1 MHRLRNYIFCVLVTI
16 ILFFSMTAMEGF
28 IFIKASVLKSD
39 TYIEVID
46 EKKVPEKLC
55 DELTDHFEEKAN
67 ATGIPKEVYEE
78 VLEHP
83 VVQDVMGNV
92 VEGAFDYIKGKA
104 KDVDYEEAKEK
115 LAPLKDSIKKYLE
128 DYADKNKVE
137 KDEEFYNKTEKFA
150 DEESDY
156 IIDSADV
163 YKFSTVEKA
172 GYLKYAKFVADHI
185 NELIAASS
193 AAVGVFLIVLFLL
206 NLKNKKNY
214 LYWFST
220 ALFIMSAA
228 YLGICIYVKQTSY
241 FDKFAIKAP
250 PVFSAMTG
258 AGYKFADQL
267 IMINSIIIG
276 LAFILMLIYA
286 VFGKDSALIVQSGKN
301 KKTVSLSEEAVSE
314 VKNEETEISDEEKA
328 VNTSDTQTVADDT
341 KAETSDDFEK

>member
-46 EKKVPEKLC
+46 EQNVPDKVCE
-55 DELTDHFEEKAN
+55 ELTDHFEEKAN
-67 ATGIPKEVYEE
+67 ATGIPKEVYEG
-78 VLEHP
+78 VLENP

-92 VEGAFDYIKGKA
+92 VDGAFDYIKGKA
-104 KDVDYEEAKEK
+104 KGVDYEQAKEK
-115 LAPLKDSIKKYLE
+115 LSPLKDSIKKYLE
-128 DYADKNKVE
+128 DYADKNEVE
-137 KDEEFYNKTEKFA
+137 KDEEFYEKTEKFA
-150 DEESDY
+150 DDESEY

-193 AAVGVFLIVLFLL
+193 AAVGVFMIILFLF

-214 LYWFST
+214 LYWFSI

-228 YLGICIYVKQTSY
+228 YLGICIYVKQTNY
-241 FDKFAIKAP
+241 FDRFAIKAP

-267 IMINSIIIG
+267 IMINSIVIG
-276 LAFILMLIYA
+276 AAFIMMLIYA
-286 VFGKDSALIVQSGKN
+286 VFGKDSSLIAAKAKTS
-301 KKTVSLSEEAVSE
+301 KTVSVEKEEVSE
-314 VKNEETEISDEEKA
+314 VKTEEA
-328 VNTSDTQTVADDT
+328 VNEKSAEDDASTDDT
-341 KAETSDDFEK
+341 APENTEDSE

>member
-46 EKKVPEKLC
+46 EQNVPDKVCE
-55 DELTDHFEEKAN
+55 ELTDHFEEKAN
-67 ATGIPKEVYEE
+67 STGIPKEVYEGVIE
-78 VLEHP
+78 NP

-92 VEGAFDYIKGKA
+92 VDGAFDYIKGKA
-104 KDVDYEEAKEK
+104 KGVDYEQAKEK
-115 LAPLKDSIKKYLE
+115 LSPLKDSIKKYLE
-128 DYADKNKVE
+128 DYADKNEVE
-137 KDEEFYNKTEKFA
+137 KDEEFYEKTEKFA
-150 DEESDY
+150 DEESEY

-172 GYLKYAKFVADHI
+172 GYLKYAKFIADHI

-193 AAVGVFLIVLFLL
+193 AAVGVFMIILFLF

-214 LYWFST
+214 LYWFSIS
-220 ALFIMSAA
+220 LFIMSAA
-228 YLGICIYVKQTSY
+228 YLGICIYVKQTNY
-241 FDKFAIKAP
+241 FDRFAIKAQ

-276 LAFILMLIYA
+276 AAFLMMLIYA
-286 VFGKDSALIVQSGKN
+286 VFGKDSSLIAAKAKAS
-301 KKTVSLSEEAVSE
+301 KTVSVEKEKVSD
-314 VKNEETEISDEEKA
+314 VKTEET
-328 VNTSDTQTVADDT
+328 VN
-341 KAETSDDFEK
+341 ETSDEDTASAEDTDTENTEDSE

>member
-1 MHRLRNYIFCVLVTI
+1 MHRLRNYLFCVLVTI
-16 ILFFSMTAMEGF
+16 VLFFSMTALEGF
-28 IFIKASVLKSD
+28 IFVKASVLKSD

-46 EKKVPEKLC
+46 EQNVPDKVC
-55 DELTDHFEEKAN
+55 DELTEHFEEKAN
-67 ATGIPKEVYEE
+67 ATGIPKEVYEG

-83 VVQDVMGNV
+83 VVQDVMGKCV
-92 VEGAFDYIKGKA
+92 DGAFDYIKGKA
-104 KDVDYEEAKEK
+104 DGVDYEEAKEK
-115 LAPLKDSIKKYLE
+115 LAPLKKSIKKYLE
-128 DYADKNKVE
+128 DYADENKVE
-137 KDEEFYNKTEKFA
+137 KDAEFYEKSDKFA

-185 NELIAASS
+185 NELIAASA

-228 YLGICIYVKQTSY
+228 YLGICIYVKQTNY

-267 IMINSIIIG
+267 IMINSIVIAA
-276 LAFILMLIYA
+276 AFVMMLIYA
-286 VFGKDSALIVQSGKN
+286 VFGKDTSLFKAAQNASG
-301 KKTVSLSEEAVSE
+301 TVSVKKNDAADSIKTEKAEDVSETEVSEE
-314 VKNEETEISDEEKA
+314 EEAADIEEEAEEISDDSE
-328 VNTSDTQTVADDT
+328 
-341 KAETSDDFEK
+341 